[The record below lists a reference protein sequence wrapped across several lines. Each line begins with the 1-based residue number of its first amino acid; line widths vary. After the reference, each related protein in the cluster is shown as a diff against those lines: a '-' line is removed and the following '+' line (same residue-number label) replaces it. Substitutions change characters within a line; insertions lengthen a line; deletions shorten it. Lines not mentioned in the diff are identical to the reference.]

1 MSSFGF
7 LVSIDVLAK
16 DGILPV
22 GKEKKYMPNFLTN
35 ENLKIILFG
44 GKGGSGKTTAAS
56 ATALHLSQITKKKIL
71 IVSTDP
77 APSIGDSLD
86 LAVGNKITQ
95 ISENLWALEMVA
107 QELMDDFKKNNWEK
121 IKALILRG
129 TYLAE
134 EDIEIFENLVLPGM
148 DEIMA
153 VIKIADLLKTKKYDL
168 IILDTAPTGHT
179 KVLLSLPEKM
189 ERWIEAMDTMQEK
202 HRFLKKHWT
211 GRYVKDEYDSFLEN
225 TRVDITEVKN
235 LLENHDLTEFVPVTI
250 PEPMSILETETLLEY
265 LKGMGVKVKSVLIN
279 RVMMIEEQCP
289 LCSSRIKAQENY
301 IKMIEEKF
309 KNYQILKIPLFPTE
323 IRGQDSLHEY
333 AKILFEEKK
342 FEIVPTKTLP
352 KFPEIPEDNMAEFL
366 GSDINFVICG
376 GKGGVGKTSIAA
388 ATAIAFAQ
396 KHKDKK
402 ILITTTDPAHALSN
416 IFDQDIPIGGG
427 TVSIKGFHNLDALEI
442 DVQKMLREF
451 KDEYR
456 QDIEEIFEKSIGEGA
471 EVAFDRKAMEEMM
484 DLSPSGLEELMALRK
499 VVALIKEGT
508 YNFYV
513 LDSAASGHL
522 LRFLETPAIV
532 RGWLKSIFKVLLKY
546 GGVVRISKVMARLLD
561 LSKDLKRVQEI
572 LFESKTTQFLM
583 ISIAEEMGIR
593 EMGDLA
599 QSLEKLNLPY
609 HYIILNQII
618 PVSLYPVGSR
628 RDSFGACRF
637 CLVKR
642 ENQEKYISRVR
653 KEYPK
658 KKIVLVPLFP
668 HDTRGIESLK
678 KLSTFIFG

>member
-1 MSSFGF
+1 MFA
-7 LVSIDVLAK
+7 V
-16 DGILPV
+16 
-22 GKEKKYMPNFLTN
+22 KEKKYMSNFLTN
-35 ENLKIILFG
+35 KDLKIILFG
-44 GKGGSGKTTAAS
+44 GKGGSGKTTAAT
-56 ATALHLSQITKKKIL
+56 ATALHVAHITKKKIL

-77 APSIGDSLD
+77 APSIGDSLN
-86 LAVGNKITQ
+86 LTVGNKITQ
-95 ISENLWALEMVA
+95 IRENLWALEMVA
-107 QELMDDFKKNNWEK
+107 QELMEDFRKNNWEK

-134 EDIEIFENLVLPGM
+134 EDVEIFENLVLPGM

-189 ERWIEAMDTMQEK
+189 ERWIKAIDTMQEK

-211 GRYVKDEYDSFLEN
+211 GRYVKDEYDGFLEN

-235 LLENHDLTEFVPVTI
+235 LLENHDLTEFVSVTI

-265 LKGMGVKVKSVLIN
+265 LKGMGIKVKSVLIN
-279 RVMMIEEQCP
+279 RVMMIEENGIPVGTRLGTECP
-289 LCSSRIKAQENY
+289 LCFSRTKGQENY
-301 IKMIEEKF
+301 MKMIEEKF
-309 KNYQILKIPLFPTE
+309 KDYQIVKIPLFPTE

-342 FEIVPTKTLP
+342 FEIAFPKILP
-352 KFPEIPEDNMAEFL
+352 KFPEIPEGKMAEFL
-366 GSDINFVICG
+366 EKDLNFVICG

-442 DVQKMLREF
+442 DAQKMLQEF

-456 QDIEEIFEKSIGEGA
+456 QDIGDIFEKSVGEGA
-471 EVAFDRKAMEEMM
+471 EVVFDRKAMEELM

-508 YNFYV
+508 YNVYI

-532 RGWLKSIFKVLLKY
+532 RSWLKSIFKVLLKY
-546 GGVVRISKVMARLLD
+546 GGVVRISKIMARLLD

-593 EMGDLA
+593 EMDDLA
-599 QSLEKLNLPY
+599 RSLEKFNLPY
-609 HYIILNQII
+609 HYIILNQIVPASPSLGG
-618 PVSLYPVGSR
+618 PVSL
-628 RDSFGACRF
+628 CRF
-637 CLVKR
+637 CLTKR
-642 ENQEKYISRVR
+642 EDQEKYISGVR

-658 KKIVLVPLFP
+658 KEIVLVPLFP
-668 HDTRGIESLK
+668 HDIRGIESLK

>member
-1 MSSFGF
+1 
-7 LVSIDVLAK
+7 
-16 DGILPV
+16 
-22 GKEKKYMPNFLTN
+22 MPDFLTN

-56 ATALHLSQITKKKIL
+56 ATALHLAQTTKKKIL

-77 APSIGDSLD
+77 APSIGDSLG

-95 ISENLWALEMVA
+95 IRENLWALEMVA
-107 QELMDDFKKNNWEK
+107 QELLEDFRKNNWEK

-134 EDIEIFENLVLPGM
+134 VDMDAFENLALPGM

-153 VIKIADLLKTKKYDL
+153 VIKIADLLKSKKYDL

-179 KVLLSLPEKM
+179 KILLSLPKKM

-202 HRFLKKHWT
+202 HRFLKRHWT
-211 GRYVKDEYDSFLEN
+211 GRYVKDEYDGFLEN
-225 TRVDITEVKN
+225 TRADIIEVKN
-235 LLENHDLTEFVPVTI
+235 LLENHDLTEFVLVTI

-265 LKGMGVKVKSVLIN
+265 LKGVGIKVKSILVN
-279 RVMMIEEQCP
+279 RVMIIEEKCP
-289 LCSSRIKAQENY
+289 LCFSRMKDQESY
-301 IKMIEEKF
+301 MKMIEEKF
-309 KNYQILKIPLFPTE
+309 SAKDGSASGGKDYNLVKMPLFPTE
-323 IRGQDSLHEY
+323 IKGQDSLNEY

-342 FEIVPTKTLP
+342 FEIIFPKILP
-352 KFPEIPEDNMAEFL
+352 KFPEIPEGKMAEFL
-366 GSDINFVICG
+366 EKDIDFVICG

-388 ATAIAFAQ
+388 ATAIALAQ
-396 KHKDKK
+396 KHEDKK

-416 IFDQDIPIGGG
+416 IFDQDIPIGEG
-427 TVSIKGFHNLDALEI
+427 TVSIRGFNNLDAIEM
-442 DVQKMLREF
+442 DAKKMLQEF

-456 QDIEEIFEKSIGEGA
+456 QDIQEIFERSVGKGID
-471 EVAFDRKAMEEMM
+471 VAFDRKAMEELM
-484 DLSPSGLEELMALRK
+484 DLSPSGLEEIMALRK
-499 VVALIKEGT
+499 VVALIKEGK
-508 YNFYV
+508 YNYYV

-532 RGWLKSIFKVLLKY
+532 RDWLKSIFKVLLKY
-546 GGVVRISKVMARLLD
+546 GGVVRLTKIMARLLN

-593 EMGDLA
+593 EMNDLG
-599 QSLEKLNLPY
+599 QSIEKLNLPY
-609 HYIILNQII
+609 HYIILNQIV
-618 PVSLYPVGSR
+618 PVFP
-628 RDSFGACRF
+628 CRF
-637 CLVKR
+637 CLAKR
-642 ENQEKYISRVR
+642 ENQEEYISRVR
-653 KEYPK
+653 KEYSK
-658 KKIVLVPLFP
+658 KEIVLVSLFP
-668 HDTRGIESLK
+668 HDIRGIKNLK